1 MARPRSRFRNL
12 AEELALELL
21 RRASAAASLEAA
33 EEAGRRLGRLYRH
46 LDARRRRLV
55 RTNLSQAFPERTP
68 HEIEELS
75 RAVFAHFGGI
85 VADLLRSL
93 DEPVEKMTARVEIR
107 GEQFARAAASSKR
120 GFFFLASHFGNWEFG
135 ALVAA
140 RLGFPMTVI
149 ARPLDNTRLETRL
162 RAFRARAGNTVLPKA
177 EAAREILRILRH
189 GGSVGVL
196 ADQHARGPD
205 AVIVPFFGRPA
216 STTSAI
222 ARIAD
227 RTEAL
232 ILPADCVRTR
242 PGRYLLTFRET
253 VDVRLLPPEERA
265 PVPLTARINRVIEA
279 PIREHP
285 EQWLWLHNRWRLGG
299 DAPGGSEKNNALTFR
314 QGV

>member
-21 RRASAAASLEAA
+21 RRASAAASLEVA

-93 DEPVEKMTARVEIR
+93 DEPVEALLARIEIR
-107 GEQFARAAASSKR
+107 NPEIAREAAASKR
-120 GFFFLASHFGNWEFG
+120 GFFFLTSHLGNWEYG
-135 ALVAA
+135 ALAA
-140 RLGFPMTVI
+140 ASIGFPMTVV
-149 ARPLDNTRLETRL
+149 ARPLDNARLEARL
-162 RAFRARAGNTVLPKA
+162 RAFRERTGNTVLPKA
-177 EAAREILRILRH
+177 DAAREILRILRH
-189 GGSVGVL
+189 GGAVGIL
-196 ADQHARGPD
+196 ADQHAQGAD
-205 AVIVPFFGRPA
+205 SILVPFFGRPA
-216 STTSAI
+216 STTSAP

-232 ILPADCVRTR
+232 ILPADVVRFG
-242 PGRYLLTFRET
+242 PGRYRLTFRPL
-253 VDVRLLPPEERA
+253 VDVRLLPAEERA
-265 PVPLTARINRVIEA
+265 PGPLTARINRVIEA
-279 PIREHP
+279 SVREHP
-285 EQWLWLHNRWRLGG
+285 EQWLWLHNRWRDG
-299 DAPGGSEKNNALTFR
+299 EKK
-314 QGV
+314 